1 MNYQDVLTNK
11 KIDEEIAAQDERNE
25 RTEFS
30 LAEIAKMDF
39 PPIKFLLEPIL
50 TDMGGTVVFG
60 GREKVGKSFCILLW
74 MQELAQKGIKSY
86 YYSAEDNYRRLAD
99 RNMKLDI
106 SPQEQELI
114 ICRAGKNKPI
124 DRENFIVELENRFID
139 DPSLKVAWLDTM
151 LLSLP
156 EKTRKDYSEWSSD
169 IRPWCL
175 MAEKYERKI
184 VMTHHCNKQGES
196 PKDSLLG
203 SVGIGASFEDR
214 LIIQREGG
222 TATLFTDGKDI
233 DEKTYELEKL
243 KYGWKIKN
251 PIDPRYLTLGFRE
264 KEVLDM
270 MKHSPLQS
278 QMDLIN
284 KFAEKSIAITPA
296 QMNDMIKKLWD
307 GNFIDSDKG
316 KVKGAKY
323 FAI

>member
-1 MNYQDVLTNK
+1 MNYQDDLTN
-11 KIDEEIAAQDERNE
+11 DEMDVAILAQDELNE

-124 DRENFIVELENRFID
+124 DRDNFIVELENRFKAD
-139 DPSLKVAWLDTM
+139 TKLKVAWLDTM
-151 LLSLP
+151 LFSLP
-156 EKTRKDYSEWSSD
+156 EKTRNGYADWSNSIKPWTLLASEYD
-169 IRPWCL
+169 
-175 MAEKYERKI
+175 RKI
-184 VMTHHCNKQGES
+184 VMTHHCNRHGVK
-196 PKDSLLG
+196 PLDSIMD
-203 SVGIGASFEDR
+203 SSGIGASFEDVMV
-214 LIIQREGG
+214 IQKNDGIPSLY
-222 TATLFTDGKDI
+222 TTGKDI
-233 DEKTYELEKL
+233 EEKTYELEKL
-243 KYGWKIKN
+243 KYGWKIKKS
-251 PIDPRYLTLGFRE
+251 IDPRYLTLGPRE

-270 MKHSPLQS
+270 LKRNPFITQKELRT
-278 QMDLIN
+278 
-284 KFAEKSIAITPA
+284 KFSNEVKEILPS
-296 QMNDMIKKLWD
+296 QMNDIITNLWD